1 MPTSPLLYFVAFS
14 LCAYLVR
21 TYVASSG
28 RARRGRLRYPPGPR
42 GLPFFGNLFDI
53 PQRAPWETYAR
64 WGKQYGD
71 VTSISVI
78 GRLVVFV
85 NSAQAARDLFE
96 HTGTRYMDRPEIPI
110 IDTTVAHFNL
120 AITRYGHKWRI
131 ERRII
136 DHSLRPSIA
145 ETHQPMQTVKTHA
158 FLRQVLRCPERT
170 MEYLKHFTSAVVM
183 SLTYGYDVKESGD
196 HYVAI
201 AEELLTLASESML
214 PGALLVKDCPALKH
228 LPDWFPG
235 TGFKR
240 RARHGRRLV
249 DEMVNAPFNMVK
261 EDLLRGTLKHSFVH
275 DNLDECRGDEAETAL
290 KNAAASV
297 YGAGAETT
305 ISALSSFLLAL
316 LLYPDIQTRAQA
328 EIDQVIGRSRLPAFS
343 DRPNLP
349 YVDAICKELLRWRLV
364 LPLGVAHATMV
375 DDVYKDYFIPKGAT
389 VLANTWAILH
399 DAEAYPEPEEF
410 KPERFLTEDGNL
422 RDDPLLVYAFG
433 YGPRECPGR
442 HLVDSMQWI
451 LVVSVLA
458 TFNVRKKI
466 DLNGNEIA
474 VEGVYNNARI
484 SHPAPFEY
492 AITPRHPSAARLVQE
507 TQGVAYI

>member
-1 MPTSPLLYFVAFS
+1 MPTSLLLDFVVFS
-14 LCAYLVR
+14 LFTYILR
-21 TYVASSG
+21 TYTASLG
-28 RARRGRLRYPPGPR
+28 RARRGGLRYPPGPR
-42 GLPFFGNLFDI
+42 GLPFLGNLIDI

-64 WGKQYGD
+64 WGRQYGD

-78 GRLVVFV
+78 GRLLVFV
-85 NSAQAARDLFE
+85 NSARAARDLFE
-96 HTGTRYMDRPEIPI
+96 HTGTRYMDRPDIPI
-110 IDTTVAHFNL
+110 IDMMEAHFDL
-120 AITRYGHKWRI
+120 AVTRYGHKWRV

-136 DHSLRPSIA
+136 DQNFRPSISV
-145 ETHQPMQTVKTHA
+145 THRPIQTVKTHA
-158 FLRQVLRCPERT
+158 FLRQVLRCPEKT
-170 MEYLKHFTSAVVM
+170 IEYLKHYTSAVVM

-201 AEELLTLASESML
+201 AEELLTLTSESTL
-214 PGALLVKDCPALKH
+214 SGALLVNDFPALKH

-240 RARHGRRLV
+240 RARHGMRLI

-261 EDLLRGTLKHSFVH
+261 EDLLKGTSKHSLVH
-275 DNLDECRGDEAETAL
+275 DNLDGCRGNEAETAL

-297 YGAGAETT
+297 YGAGVETT

-316 LLYPDIQTRAQA
+316 LLYPDVQTRAQA
-328 EIDQVIGRSRLPAFS
+328 EIDQVIGRSRLPTFS

-364 LPLGVAHATMV
+364 LPLGVAHATTE
-375 DDVYKDYFIPKGAT
+375 DDVYKGFFIPKGTT
-389 VLANTWAILH
+389 VIANTWAILH

-410 KPERFLTEDGNL
+410 KPERFLTEDGKV

-433 YGPRECPGR
+433 FGCRACPGR

-451 LVVSVLA
+451 IVVSVLA

-474 VEGVYNNARI
+474 VEGVYKDARI
-484 SHPAPFEY
+484 AQPAPFDY
-492 AITPRHPSAARLVQE
+492 AIIPRHPGAARLVQE
-507 TQGVAYI
+507 TQGE